1 LQKIGTLMKSGFD
14 RFRIAISLI
23 ALTLSWFA
31 FATIFAE
38 TFTPKTQQ
46 FSQDTAVP
54 DASSP
59 DASYGS
65 FADWA
70 AAAAPL
76 RGDLLADVAMAHASP
91 TLKLGK
97 VTASSEILATRE
109 GALATARQ
117 SLSLAPHS
125 SSMWPLMAM
134 LETNGQKGDSGA
146 EPLKMP

>member
-1 LQKIGTLMKSGFD
+1 MKSGFD
-14 RFRIAISLI
+14 SFRIATLLM
-23 ALTLSWFA
+23 ALTLGWFA

-46 FSQDTAVP
+46 FSQGTAVP
-54 DASSP
+54 DASSY
-59 DASYGS
+59 DSL
-65 FADWA
+65 ADWA

-76 RGDLLADVAMAHASP
+76 RGDLLADVAMARASP

-97 VTASSEILATRE
+97 VTASSEISATRE